1 MKKNTSNNFDS
12 RQSLKTA
19 VLFLV
24 FNRLDTT
31 KRVFESIRQARP
43 PRLYVAADGPRDS
56 RPGEV
61 EKVNAVRNHILNYI
75 DWNCEVKTLFREK
88 NLGCKYAVSSAI
100 DWFYANEEMG
110 IILEDDCLPHPTF
123 FMFCEELLYRY
134 RNDDRIGI
142 ISGDNFQ
149 FGKSRNE
156 HSYYFTRY
164 THIWGWASWHRTW
177 EKYDVGIKQW
187 PKLKKDGWLF
197 DIFTEKQLV
206 RYWENVFDNIFN
218 NRIDTWDHQLTF
230 AILTHSMLNIMP
242 NKNLISNI
250 GFDDDATHTT
260 KKNHFSNIHN
270 EEMTFPLIHPEF
282 IIRNIRSDRI
292 TEKKHFLPHPIMGP
306 IIDKIKAVLS

>member
-1 MKKNTSNNFDS
+1 
-12 RQSLKTA
+12 
-19 VLFLV
+19 
-24 FNRLDTT
+24 
-31 KRVFESIRQARP
+31 
-43 PRLYVAADGPRDS
+43 
-56 RPGEV
+56 
-61 EKVNAVRNHILNYI
+61 
-75 DWNCEVKTLFREK
+75 
-88 NLGCKYAVSSAI
+88 
-100 DWFYANEEMG
+100 MG

-250 GFDDDATHTT
+250 GFGDDATHTT